1 MKKITLLFSVVMTFI
16 FLGTVQAKHITIYVQ
31 ADQEPYIHFWG
42 IPNEVSEWP
51 GVKLTE
57 TVTVNDLEGT
67 PVTFYYKTFSDLDE
81 DAKVCFLFHYNG
93 DSDKTRDINN
103 VPGTRYYIYKGNHE
117 YEDITC
123 RMTGEAD
130 DAIEK
135 VQLPGDFSGWN
146 GDANTFEAGD
156 EPKTYVRIV
165 DFSGVTNDIVTFKLL
180 VNNGHWLGW
189 NDMVISAPDG
199 WV

>member
-1 MKKITLLFSVVMTFI
+1 
-16 FLGTVQAKHITIYVQ
+16 
-31 ADQEPYIHFWG
+31 
-42 IPNEVSEWP
+42 
-51 GVKLTE
+51 
-57 TVTVNDLEGT
+57 
-67 PVTFYYKTFSDLDE
+67 
-81 DAKVCFLFHYNG
+81 
-93 DSDKTRDINN
+93 
-103 VPGTRYYIYKGNHE
+103 
-117 YEDITC
+117 
-123 RMTGEAD
+123 MTGEAD

-199 WV
+199 WVQEAANDGNIQLNLAAIGAKQFLQS